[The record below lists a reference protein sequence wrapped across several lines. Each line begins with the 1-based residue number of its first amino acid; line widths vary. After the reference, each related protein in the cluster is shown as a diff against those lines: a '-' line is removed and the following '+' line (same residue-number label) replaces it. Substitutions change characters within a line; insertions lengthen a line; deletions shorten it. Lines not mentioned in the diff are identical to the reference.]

1 MKPRKSSITK
11 KKCNEKKDGEN
22 QNKINKL
29 ESIKKFKLE
38 G

>member
-1 MKPRKSSITK
+1 MSKDETKKKLNHK

-29 ESIKKFKLE
+29 ESIKKI
-38 G
+38 